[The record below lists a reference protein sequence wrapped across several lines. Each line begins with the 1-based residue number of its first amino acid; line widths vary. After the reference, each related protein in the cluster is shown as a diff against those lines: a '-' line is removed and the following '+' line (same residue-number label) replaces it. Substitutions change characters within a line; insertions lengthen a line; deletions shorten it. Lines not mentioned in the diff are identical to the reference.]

1 VTTAW
6 VVPTARAT
14 SWSALVAA
22 TGCLAGTIVVA
33 AYADAW
39 PAGLL
44 GLAAAAVAAGVVAGL
59 RDPAAAL
66 LAAVP
71 TSTAVRR
78 LRRLSLL
85 VPAGLAVWI
94 VWIGVGHRWA
104 PGLGWPLDALAALT
118 ATGLAVA
125 VWAPERIG
133 VASGAALP
141 LAWVLA
147 ARAEGALDEDQAG
160 VLFAWQHH
168 PEIVTVAALAAL
180 WLGRNRP

>member
-1 VTTAW
+1 MSAAW

-14 SWSALVAA
+14 SWSGLVAV
-22 TGCLAGTIVVA
+22 TGCLAGITVFA
-33 AYADAW
+33 AYADMW
-39 PAGLL
+39 PTGLL

-66 LAAVP
+66 LSAVP

-78 LRRLSLL
+78 GRRLSLL
-85 VPAGLAVWI
+85 VPAGLAVWT
-94 VWIGVGHRWA
+94 VWIGVGHRWV
-104 PGLGWPLDALAALT
+104 PDLGWPLDALVALT

-133 VASGAALP
+133 LAAGAAVP
-141 LAWVLA
+141 LAWVVT
-147 ARAEGALDEDQAG
+147 ARADGVLDEEQAG

-168 PEIVTVAALAAL
+168 PEIVTGAALAAL